1 MAILNLEQ
9 ALIQAAQCVRKY
21 KHNVTTTEI
30 KIYSGYVD
38 VYFRT
43 SAVVREFP
51 KDGNDLRVW
60 ADGQNVVVAVSFN
73 FEEEEG

>member
-1 MAILNLEQ
+1 MAKLNLEQ

-30 KIYSGYVD
+30 KIYSDYVD

-43 SAVVREFP
+43 AAVVREFP
-51 KDGNDLRVW
+51 KEGSDMRVW
-60 ADGQNVVVAVSFN
+60 ADNHDVVVAVTFN

>member
-1 MAILNLEQ
+1 MAKLNLEQ

-21 KHNVTTTEI
+21 KNDKAITEI
-30 KIYSGYVD
+30 KIYSDAVD

-60 ADGQNVVVAVSFN
+60 ADGQNVIVAVTFN
-73 FEEEEG
+73 YEEKEG